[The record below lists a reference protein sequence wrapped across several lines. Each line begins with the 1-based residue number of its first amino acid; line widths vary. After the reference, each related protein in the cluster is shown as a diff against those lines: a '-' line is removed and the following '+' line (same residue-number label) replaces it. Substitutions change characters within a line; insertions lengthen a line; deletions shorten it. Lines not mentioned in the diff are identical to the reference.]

1 MKDSK
6 NAFNILVS
14 IEKHIEG
21 LKPLGPKQAIVCIG
35 EYPIKALLR
44 EPTVSRDG
52 TLPIFIEK
60 SSDDIY
66 KWIPKGYDPHLVL
79 GFEDIDIDTHFWY
92 NVLPT
97 IIRDKSVIDSLKKR
111 SAERLRGA
119 IVFASAWDGVG
130 SAALPSL
137 ISKFNRQSIDSLS
150 IAVLPSQIQPADAH
164 FNAYATLQMCL
175 ATEGSTVVLLGRD
188 QLETFEGVDKSG
200 VQIKGNIVVNYMLNM
215 FLAKESLVQEISEL
229 SRTFNVKLFSAI
241 AVTAAS
247 YRVYGSIENML
258 DTALLK
264 PLSTFELSSSTLLY
278 VLLRMPTNLK
288 DKIPRAKIELAIT
301 DWFKEKTSPQSIHI
315 SEPIYT
321 EDMSDRIDAVLFVGG
336 FDTSK
341 MFGELETKVA
351 LLKRAAVERGLMTE
365 DWQLPFEVEEEPD
378 VIEAPATPEPAKPEE
393 ILVPDQ
399 AKPEE
404 LPMPDQPQPPEPAQ
418 PTPIEA
424 PQTVTVEM
432 PQPVEVAPA
441 PAPEPV
447 VALEEVVT
455 VNTEAPLEL
464 PPLTIEA
471 PEPVEPTKPTKPKR
485 TPRTKKAEPKPEE
498 TQATQTEKPKRT
510 RKTKTQKVE

>member
-14 IEKHIEG
+14 IEKHIEN
-21 LKPLGPKQAIVCIG
+21 LKPLVPKQAIICIG

-66 KWIPKGYDPHLVL
+66 NWIPKGYDPHLVL
-79 GFEDIDIDTHFWY
+79 GFEDADIDTHFWY
-92 NVLPT
+92 QVLPT

-119 IVFASAWDGVG
+119 IVFASIWDGVG

-137 ISKFNRQSIDSLS
+137 ITKFNRQSIDSLS
-150 IAVLPSQIQPADAH
+150 IAVFPSKIQPADAH
-164 FNAYATLQMCL
+164 FNAYATLQMCM
-175 ATEGSTVVLLGRD
+175 ATEGATVVLLGRD

-200 VQIKGNIVVNYMLNM
+200 VQIKGNNVVNYMLNM
-215 FLAKESLVQEISEL
+215 FLMKESLVQEISEL
-229 SRTFNVKLFSAI
+229 SRTFNIKLFSAI

-264 PLSTFELSSSTLLY
+264 PLSTFDFSSSTLLY
-278 VLLRMPTNLK
+278 VLLRMPADLK

-341 MFGELETKVA
+341 MFEDLDTKVA
-351 LLKRAAVERGLMTE
+351 SLKRSAIERGLMTE
-365 DWQLPFEVEEEPD
+365 DWQLPFKVEEEPD
-378 VIEAPATPEPAKPEE
+378 IIEAPATPEPVEPEE
-393 ILVPDQ
+393 KPVP
-399 AKPEE
+399 E
-404 LPMPDQPQPPEPAQ
+404 QPQTAEPVQ
-418 PTPIEA
+418 LTPIEP
-424 PQTVTVEM
+424 PQTVTAEM
-432 PQPVEVAPA
+432 PQPVEETPA
-441 PAPEPV
+441 PVQEPTPV
-447 VALEEVVT
+447 IEAVASTNEEKLVEIT
-455 VNTEAPLEL
+455 NTESQPVS
-464 PPLTIEA
+464 IEA
-471 PEPVEPTKPTKPKR
+471 KVPVESPKPEKPKR
-485 TPRTKKAEPKPEE
+485 SPRTKTPEPKPDE
-498 TQATQTEKPKRT
+498 TQVAQTEKPKRT
-510 RKTKTQKVE
+510 RRTKAQKVE